1 MKNTVDGL
9 TADYTLQKMFN
20 ELEDAKETVEQIE

>member
-9 TADYTLQKMFN
+9 TADYTLQKKFN